1 VLACLLDAFQAGDII
16 LLDDNF
22 ASIVVGIEAGRLLFD
37 NLKKTV
43 AYTITHLLP
52 EVFPIVLNLLFAMV
66 SDATPRATH
75 PPPPALIHTSTP
87 LRLHGDM
94 SAR

>member
-1 VLACLLDAFQAGDII
+1 MNASRLVLCLCVSFQAGDII

-43 AYTITHLLP
+43 AYTITHVLP
-52 EVFPIVLNLLFAMV
+52 EVYPIVLNLLFGLV
-66 SDATPRATH
+66 RV
-75 PPPPALIHTSTP
+75 PANRTLY
-87 LRLHGDM
+87 
-94 SAR
+94 

>member
-1 VLACLLDAFQAGDII
+1 VLVLQAGDII

-43 AYTITHLLP
+43 AYTITHVLP
-52 EVFPIVLNLLFAMV
+52 EVYPIILNLLFGLVRRGSLAR
-66 SDATPRATH
+66 SSPTR
-75 PPPPALIHTSTP
+75 P
-87 LRLHGDM
+87 L
-94 SAR
+94 SIE

>member
-1 VLACLLDAFQAGDII
+1 MYVQAGDII

-43 AYTITHLLP
+43 AYTVTHILP
-52 EVFPIVLNLLFAMV
+52 EIFPFILNLLFGMV
-66 SDATPRATH
+66 GAPTTVLAK
-75 PPPPALIHTSTP
+75 
-87 LRLHGDM
+87 
-94 SAR
+94 ARRGG

>member
-1 VLACLLDAFQAGDII
+1 M
-16 LLDDNF
+16 DDNF

-66 SDATPRATH
+66 GG
-75 PPPPALIHTSTP
+75 
-87 LRLHGDM
+87 GDKW
-94 SAR
+94 